1 MMYEISA
8 LANASVR
15 NIDECDKHFVR
26 KKALQ
31 EAVKSFLK
39 DLFNSFTIF
48 LQAFPFQRNVDK
60 TYILLFTVILLDS

>member
-26 KKALQ
+26 KKGSARSG
-31 EAVKSFLK
+31 EKFLER
-39 DLFNSFTIF
+39 FI
-48 LQAFPFQRNVDK
+48 
-60 TYILLFTVILLDS
+60 